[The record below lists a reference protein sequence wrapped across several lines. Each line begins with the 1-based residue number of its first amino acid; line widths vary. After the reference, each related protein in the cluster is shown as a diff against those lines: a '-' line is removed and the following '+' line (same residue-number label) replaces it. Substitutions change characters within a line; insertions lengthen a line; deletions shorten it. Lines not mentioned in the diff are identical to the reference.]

1 MERQLIMVVDDDEAI
16 RSALSDLLE
25 GEGYRIVAV
34 PDGEQALARLLQGP
48 RPHAILLDLMM
59 PGMDGWRF
67 RAEQLVNPV
76 LASIP
81 VIIITALAAPQSW
94 PDLGVATLTKP
105 LDTRALLAT
114 VRKHCGHQ
122 YEDGPAPRPTL
133 AMPDSE

>member
-1 MERQLIMVVDDDEAI
+1 LERQLIMVVDDDEAI

-25 GEGYRIVAV
+25 SEGYRVVAV
-34 PDGEQALARLLQGP
+34 PDGEQALARLHRGP

-81 VIIITALAAPQSW
+81 VIIITALATQGW
-94 PDLGVATLTKP
+94 PDLGVATLRKP

-114 VRKHCGHQ
+114 VRKHCGHHHD
-122 YEDGPAPRPTL
+122 DGLTPSPTL